1 MHVQCCQYAVTCG
14 QATGADCV
22 LFPIGANDDMA
33 HSQNEKIDVSNY
45 MNGMKCLALYLDELS
60 TLPENPIE
68 PADQKGKSTRA
79 PTFPIVLGGA
89 SGVRRA
95 RCDLVVIV
103 WIVRAHIQRPLNLWI
118 LAFH

>member
-1 MHVQCCQYAVTCG
+1 M
-14 QATGADCV
+14 

-68 PADQKGKSTRA
+68 PAAKKGKSNKGTNISDYSRW
-79 PTFPIVLGGA
+79 
-89 SGVRRA
+89 RK
-95 RCDLVVIV
+95 RCKKDQMRFGCDCLDC
-103 WIVRAHIQRPLNLWI
+103 
-118 LAFH
+118 